1 MKTVRFISYDGEYPC
16 LCYGILKIEVD
27 GKIWELENALVSNG
41 SCGVT
46 DDDGAYC
53 ITAPWSADLPEQLQ
67 PYEKEI
73 TALVNENVAWGCC
86 GGCI

>member
-1 MKTVRFISYDGEYPC
+1 MVRFVSYSGEFPC
-16 LCYGILKIEVD
+16 LCFGVLKIEVD
-27 GKIWELENALVSNG
+27 GKAWELENALVSNG
-41 SCGVT
+41 ACRVT
-46 DDDGAYC
+46 DDGEDYW
-53 ITAPWSADLPEQLQ
+53 ITAKWSVDLPEQLK

>member
-1 MKTVRFISYDGEYPC
+1 MVRFVSYDGEYPG
-16 LCYGILKIEVD
+16 LCFGILKIEVD

-41 SCGVT
+41 ACGFT
-46 DDDGAYC
+46 ADGEDYL
-53 ITAPWSADLPEQLQ
+53 TRAPWSVDLPVQLK

-73 TALVNENVAWGCC
+73 TDVVNENVAWGCC

>member
-1 MKTVRFISYDGEYPC
+1 MVRFVAYDGEYPC
-16 LCYGILKIEVD
+16 LCFGILKIEVD
-27 GKIWELENALVSNG
+27 GKLCELEDALVSNG
-41 SCGVT
+41 VCGVA
-46 DDDGAYC
+46 DDDAYC
-53 ITAPWSADLPEQLQ
+53 TTAPWSVDLPEQLK